1 MSVDGSR
8 CGGGLRNSLMLSL
21 VVVLL
26 QLLLLH
32 HSIINAMNLSINK
45 MMKIRSAT
53 TSTTTRQQFIIQ
65 DIPYLHQITDYSC
78 GDASLNMVLS
88 YYYPQKIIDQ
98 RAIID
103 VARTS
108 NHTGTLSLDVVR
120 SARFSPLSSTPAS
133 QVYIQF
139 PEQAPTS
146 GWFNSKFANKSQASV
161 PVNIFEH
168 SGLATVYYP
177 DRKWLIPC
185 EVARNDT
192 TTKCWVDHLVNEF
205 LKNDI
210 PVICLMN
217 FKVDSGGHYRVA
229 VGYEFEKDISSNKE
243 VLTGIIM
250 LDPWDRNNNPTMV
263 TYGVDLF
270 CKMWK
275 HAEPNDDK
283 TCFKPYFGIAAFPL
297 SISVS
302 ENSKTNFNIK
312 VTYPCV
318 FPPSNKDRKQA
329 ENSPDLPLTTTIQH
343 LTIEI
348 SALSKPNSNGQA
360 SIMFTENIPLT
371 NTFTACD
378 SHMLSYN
385 LPNIGADS
393 IRIIAR
399 GMVCDT
405 VLPTE
410 YNTNVWSPSYKYCD
424 YVGGAIIHQL

>member
-1 MSVDGSR
+1 MSVVGGSR

-26 QLLLLH
+26 QLLLLMMTLH
-32 HSIINAMNLSINK
+32 DHSFINAMNLSINK

-177 DRKWLIPC
+177 DRNI
-185 EVARNDT
+185 
-192 TTKCWVDHLVNEF
+192 F
-205 LKNDI
+205 
-210 PVICLMN
+210 
-217 FKVDSGGHYRVA
+217 
-229 VGYEFEKDISSNKE
+229 
-243 VLTGIIM
+243 VL
-250 LDPWDRNNNPTMV
+250 
-263 TYGVDLF
+263 F
-270 CKMWK
+270 
-275 HAEPNDDK
+275 
-283 TCFKPYFGIAAFPL
+283 
-297 SISVS
+297 
-302 ENSKTNFNIK
+302 
-312 VTYPCV
+312 
-318 FPPSNKDRKQA
+318 
-329 ENSPDLPLTTTIQH
+329 
-343 LTIEI
+343 
-348 SALSKPNSNGQA
+348 
-360 SIMFTENIPLT
+360 
-371 NTFTACD
+371 
-378 SHMLSYN
+378 
-385 LPNIGADS
+385 DS
-393 IRIIAR
+393 I
-399 GMVCDT
+399 C
-405 VLPTE
+405 E
-410 YNTNVWSPSYKYCD
+410 KYERFFN
-424 YVGGAIIHQL
+424 AFA